1 MALTVAATVALVA
14 PPATASTET
23 WTPDRSRSVSL
34 DAITSG
40 LTDQKPQ
47 PPKAVGPVAAAQPDC
62 STVRANLAGYAR
74 SGARQVLCR
83 DDAPIPEV
91 GQRSGADGTLAAW
104 CSGAAPRTVWVTR
117 NAACVHGLLSNWS
130 VVQVP
135 NGAVLGTATFEI
147 SHEIDLFPTRVDVED
162 NTAVTLISST
172 GVLTSPTATLTA
184 TCSSPC
190 GTSDGTGFTL
200 ETFTRGETEDA
211 FFRYSGEA
219 AINKAIFFSTSY
231 TLTVQPPPGTTPL
244 GPGTWRLSDNLF
256 RCDDLVSSFRG
267 CVIPMFVPEVP
278 VSVSTHQAAAI
289 GILVAQYNL
298 PDGFGRTVPL
308 NRLADENAAEANRR
322 KICEDG
328 TWVTR
333 PDVRDDSCDEY
344 AFARARQSGGFLGL
358 TGKDC
363 AEVMPWF
370 NSDDGQWY
378 YEAIRMTGK
387 ERCLRAHVPLD
398 QNSLVGSTLGVV
410 TNDARLIDG
419 DPYWVVV
426 YN

>member
-1 MALTVAATVALVA
+1 M
-14 PPATASTET
+14 
-23 WTPDRSRSVSL
+23 
-34 DAITSG
+34 
-40 LTDQKPQ
+40 
-47 PPKAVGPVAAAQPDC
+47 
-62 STVRANLAGYAR
+62 
-74 SGARQVLCR
+74 
-83 DDAPIPEV
+83 
-91 GQRSGADGTLAAW
+91 
-104 CSGAAPRTVWVTR
+104 
-117 NAACVHGLLSNWS
+117 
-130 VVQVP
+130 
-135 NGAVLGTATFEI
+135 
-147 SHEIDLFPTRVDVED
+147 
-162 NTAVTLISST
+162 
-172 GVLTSPTATLTA
+172 ATLTA

-190 GTSDGTGFTL
+190 STSDGNGFTL
-200 ETFTRGETEDA
+200 ETFTRGETQDA
-211 FFRYSGEA
+211 FFRYSGDA
-219 AINKAIFFSTSY
+219 AINRAISFSSSY
-231 TLTVQPPPGTTPL
+231 TLVVQPPPNTTPL
-244 GPGTWRLSDNLF
+244 GPGTWRFGDNSF

-267 CVIPMFVPEVP
+267 CVIPFFVPEVP

-308 NRLADENAAEANRR
+308 NRLADENVAEANRR

-328 TWVTR
+328 TWVKR

-370 NSDDGQWY
+370 NSDDGKWY

-419 DPYWVVV
+419 DPYWVTV